1 VNGWLAFLALTAIS
15 ALIVRAMIAVGMMDQ
30 PDHRKLHT
38 RPIPTG
44 GGVGVVVAFMLAV
57 APVLAL
63 SQPWVLV
70 AMALIAVVSFADDRL
85 GFPFTIKLA
94 AQIVAAIL
102 VVGSGF
108 TLQPGAIGLIAAAV
122 WLVFV
127 TNAVNF
133 MDGMN
138 GLAAGTALV
147 ACLFLAGGAGGLLVV
162 GPALALAAGL
172 LGFLPFN
179 FPQARIFMGDV
190 GSQFCGF
197 VLGVLG
203 LVAAGSTPDW
213 TGGIVLSMLLAG
225 LFWDVGFTLLRR
237 AWAGENLARAHR
249 GHLYQLARRGGVDA
263 RVVAM
268 LHWGFAALGGCAA
281 LAMLG
286 TDAPFKV
293 IFPLAL
299 LLPQLW
305 WTIYV
310 LRRAPPLTEP

>member
-1 VNGWLAFLALTAIS
+1 MIVWLKILALAAIS

-38 RPIPTG
+38 KPIPTG
-44 GGVGVVVAFMLAV
+44 GGVGIVVAFMLAIV
-57 APVLAL
+57 PVIAF
-63 SQPWVLV
+63 SQPGV
-70 AMALIAVVSFADDRL
+70 AVALALIAGVSCADDRL
-85 GFPFTIKLA
+85 DFPFTIKLA
-94 AQIVAAIL
+94 AQIVAAVL
-102 VVGSGF
+102 VVGSF
-108 TLQPGAIGLIAAAV
+108 PSLELDPPGLIAALV

-147 ACLFLAGGAGGLLVV
+147 ACLFLAAGTAGPMVA

-179 FPQARIFMGDV
+179 FPRARIFMGDV

-203 LVAAGSTPDW
+203 LVAARFAPDW
-213 TGGIVLSMLLAG
+213 TGAIMLPMLLAG
-225 LFWDVGFTLLRR
+225 LFWDVGFTLARR

-249 GHLYQLARRGGVDA
+249 GHLYQLAQRGGVDA

-281 LAMLG
+281 LAMMGAEGPLK
-286 TDAPFKV
+286 A